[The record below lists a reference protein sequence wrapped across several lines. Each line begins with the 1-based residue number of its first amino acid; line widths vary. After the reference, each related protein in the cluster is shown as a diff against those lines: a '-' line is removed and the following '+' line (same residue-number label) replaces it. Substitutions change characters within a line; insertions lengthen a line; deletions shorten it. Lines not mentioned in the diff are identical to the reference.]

1 MDKEKIYKSLIE
13 KVKTLTIEE
22 IKEKIAITRQT
33 QLEMFNTFQNVKGV
47 ITGERY
53 INIFQNELKDR
64 GVEYDGKDK
73 MFLEVYYGLAELL
86 AEDYEDFEKMLKIIG
101 EEIK

>member
-1 MDKEKIYKSLIE
+1 MDKEKIYKCLKE
-13 KVKTLTIEE
+13 KVKTWTIEE

-53 INIFQNELKDR
+53 INIFQSELKAR

-73 MFLEVYYGLAELL
+73 MFLEVYYGLAEIL
-86 AEDYEDFEKMLKIIG
+86 AKDYEDFEKMLKIIG

>member
-1 MDKEKIYKSLIE
+1 MDKEKIYKCLIE
-13 KVKTLTIEE
+13 KVKTLTIDEL
-22 IKEKIAITRQT
+22 KEKIKTTRQT
-33 QLEMFNTFQNVKGV
+33 QLEMFYTFKNVKGV

-53 INIFQNELKDR
+53 INIFQNELKAR

-73 MFLEVYYGLAELL
+73 MFLEIYYGLAEML
-86 AEDYEDFEKMLKIIG
+86 AKDYEDFEKILKVIR